1 MYNSYPQCQDWYS
14 ATELSQSCS
23 DFMDVVD
30 HLEAD
35 AGGVAEDCEV
45 QAQLGK
51 LSHQLLLA
59 SYSSESGR

>member
-1 MYNSYPQCQDWYS
+1 
-14 ATELSQSCS
+14 
-23 DFMDVVD
+23 MDIVD

-59 SYSSESGR
+59 SYSNESGSLAEVVFVRVWFRIQA